1 MYNDK
6 FYGQVKEM
14 LQMEDWEILNDP
26 FTVRIK
32 KLKFAIDLE
41 VRKGNVTALVEIKS
55 FLNKGFLEDFYAA
68 RGKYQTYKDALRFT
82 ENNTP
87 LFLALPYN
95 TFEKHFTNPL

>member
-87 LFLALPYN
+87 LFLEAVL
-95 TFEKHFTNPL
+95 KLIKAV

>member
-1 MYNDK
+1 MWSLFCDVDLHLENK
-6 FYGQVKEM
+6 QLSNVQWQILRAGEGM

-55 FLNKGFLEDFYAA
+55 FLNKGFLEDF
-68 RGKYQTYKDALRFT
+68 
-82 ENNTP
+82 
-87 LFLALPYN
+87 
-95 TFEKHFTNPL
+95 